1 MALLLSISLLTGCAT
16 NSLFSPYPEQMKPI
30 RKQLNQKGYAASIK
44 TLNAQLNSADRDL
57 YGMELGRVQQLS
69 GDYNASIKTYGMVI
83 NDIQQ
88 QQLAAKIRGSTILAQ
103 TGSLMTNDNGLPYR
117 VKNYELIFLYN
128 YQVLNYLAEGDIADA
143 LVSVRQSDQQ
153 QQWYVQAHQYE
164 LQQAQQAAQQHNLN
178 FNPFNYDSTHD
189 TYTLA
194 KEVNDPMQNGFAY
207 FLSGTLYEAT
217 GDYNDAFI
225 SFQNAIKVAPNNSFV
240 RNKLL
245 EVLEEGG
252 GDSSQ
257 LPYYLK
263 KFGLKSPPAI
273 PQNNGQLVVFYE
285 QGLVPSLHSASFPF
299 NIQDAS
305 QIFTFPIYT
314 NSSATIPTLAISE
327 QLNNK
332 LSSLGQTQQLVNVQ
346 ALAAKTLIDD
356 YPIIFIREALRLTT
370 QVAVLT
376 SATDNANNS
385 LSNDLAN
392 AFATSLYMTLMAGA
406 DLRSWL
412 TLPHTVQAYQTYLPA
427 AQISLILDQ
436 DGLKQVVPLT
446 LKANKTT
453 LVWVV
458 NAHNNLQVKVINL

>member
-1 MALLLSISLLTGCAT
+1 
-16 NSLFSPYPEQMKPI
+16 
-30 RKQLNQKGYAASIK
+30 
-44 TLNAQLNSADRDL
+44 
-57 YGMELGRVQQLS
+57 
-69 GDYNASIKTYGMVI
+69 
-83 NDIQQ
+83 
-88 QQLAAKIRGSTILAQ
+88 
-103 TGSLMTNDNGLPYR
+103 
-117 VKNYELIFLYN
+117 
-128 YQVLNYLAEGDIADA
+128 
-143 LVSVRQSDQQ
+143 
-153 QQWYVQAHQYE
+153 
-164 LQQAQQAAQQHNLN
+164 
-178 FNPFNYDSTHD
+178 
-189 TYTLA
+189 
-194 KEVNDPMQNGFAY
+194 
-207 FLSGTLYEAT
+207 
-217 GDYNDAFI
+217 
-225 SFQNAIKVAPNNSFV
+225 
-240 RNKLL
+240 
-245 EVLEEGG
+245 LEEGG